1 MVHFALL
8 GDKGDVV
15 AGHPA
20 TKEEDD
26 AEGEGTEDVVE
37 VETML
42 AESVSGEDQFHIF
55 LLEIYP
61 LLAPIMPMVCLLFTI
76 IIQKEREEMATNG

>member
-8 GDKGDVV
+8 GDKGDIV
-15 AGHPA
+15 ARHPA
-20 TKEEDD
+20 AEEEDD

-37 VETML
+37 VDTMF

-61 LLAPIMPMVCLLFTI
+61 LLAPIMLVVCYS
-76 IIQKEREEMATNG
+76 